1 MLLLKSGSLTELDPG
16 PEMSVEDGA
25 EAERSGTEAASKQS
39 LGKPEEAFIPG
50 STHQRGF
57 LQGRNSSHIPGS

>member
-16 PEMSVEDGA
+16 SEMSVEDGA

-50 STHQRGF
+50 STHQ
-57 LQGRNSSHIPGS
+57 